1 MLVEAAAGEWGVSP
15 GDISVVDGLIR
26 HEASGRETG
35 FGAFAEAAAARDIP
49 AEPALK
55 SRTDFVHVGKH
66 RPRLDGAEK
75 ARGEAVFSLDIRRPG
90 QLTAV
95 VAHPPR
101 FGARLAGFDDSA
113 ARDVPGV
120 VGVVGI
126 PTGVAV
132 VARDTWSAMKGREAL
147 SVRWDESRAEK
158 RSSEELRAEFLALG
172 LEPGRRAAPFRGGC
186 QCRHAQFRAHDRG
199 DL

>member
-1 MLVEAAAGEWGVSP
+1 M
-15 GDISVVDGLIR
+15 
-26 HEASGRETG
+26 SGS
-35 FGAFAEAAAARDIP
+35 I
-49 AEPALK
+49 
-55 SRTDFVHVGKH
+55 
-66 RPRLDGAEK
+66 
-75 ARGEAVFSLDIRRPG
+75 ARGSMARKRRGERRFSRSISAAP
-90 QLTAV
+90 ASS
-95 VAHPPR
+95 PPWWHIPR
-101 FGARLAGFDDSA
+101 VSARGSQAFDDSA

-172 LEPGRRAAPFRGGC
+172 LEPGRRAAFRGDANAGM
-186 QCRHAQFRAHDRG
+186 RNSVRMIEATYDFPYLAHAAMEPLNGVIERSADGGYEAWGGFPDADPGSGHDRPDHG
-199 DL
+199 CHA